1 MISFN
6 PVTMKLEELAKQSGV
21 SARTVRYYVQRG
33 LLPAPEFRGR
43 DTTYNE
49 EHLHRLK
56 AIRKLQERFL
66 PLDAIETELKRA
78 SAEEIRKLGE
88 GVQEPQKVKA
98 HPYRE
103 PSLDP
108 RRGRP
113 PAGAGEPVQLVPRAE
128 ATEWV
133 RWEIL
138 PGLEIHVSERANA
151 MTRSLA
157 EELRAYAERR
167 ATGGSK

>member
-6 PVTMKLEELAKQSGV
+6 SVTMKLEELAKQSGV

-49 EHLHRLK
+49 VHLHRLK

-66 PLDAIETELKRA
+66 PLDAIETELKRS

-88 GVQEPQKVKA
+88 GVQESKRESKA
-98 HPYRE
+98 HPYR
-103 PSLDP
+103 
-108 RRGRP
+108 
-113 PAGAGEPVQLVPRAE
+113 EPVQLVPRAE

-138 PGLEIHVSERANA
+138 PGLEIHVSDRANA

>member
-1 MISFN
+1 
-6 PVTMKLEELAKQSGV
+6 MKLEELAKQSGV
-21 SARTVRYYVQRG
+21 SARTVRYYVQWG

-66 PLDAIETELKRA
+66 PLDAIELTLSRS

-88 GVQEPQKVKA
+88 GVQEPQKLKA
-98 HPYRE
+98 HPYR
-103 PSLDP
+103 
-108 RRGRP
+108 
-113 PAGAGEPVQLVPRAE
+113 EPVQLVPRAQ
-128 ATEWV
+128 ASEWV

-138 PGLEIHVSERANA
+138 PGLEIHLSERADA

-157 EELRAYAERR
+157 EELRAIAERR
-167 ATGGSK
+167 ANGGSK

>member
-1 MISFN
+1 
-6 PVTMKLEELAKQSGV
+6 MKLAELAKQSGV

-33 LLPAPEFRGR
+33 LLPAPEFHGP

-49 EHLHRLK
+49 THLDRLK

-66 PLDAIETELKRA
+66 PLDAIEAELARA

-88 GVQEPQKVKA
+88 DVRKPHEA
-98 HPYRE
+98 T
-103 PSLDP
+103 
-108 RRGRP
+108 RP
-113 PAGAGEPVQLVPRAE
+113 PSRERVEPRAPIE
-128 ATEWV
+128 AVPWV
-133 RWEIL
+133 RWEIV
-138 PGLEIHVSERANA
+138 PGLEIHVSERASA

-157 EELRAYAERR
+157 EELRAYAEGR

>member
-1 MISFN
+1 
-6 PVTMKLEELAKQSGV
+6 MKLEELAKQSGV

-66 PLDAIETELKRA
+66 PLDAIETELKRS
-78 SAEEIRKLGE
+78 SAEQIRKLGE
-88 GVQEPQKVKA
+88 GVQESKG
-98 HPYRE
+98 HPYR
-103 PSLDP
+103 DP
-108 RRGRP
+108 
-113 PAGAGEPVQLVPRAE
+113 PVQLQNACLAPPSAT

-138 PGLEIHVSERANA
+138 PGLEISVSERADA

-157 EELRAYAERR
+157 EELRAIAERR

>member
-1 MISFN
+1 
-6 PVTMKLEELAKQSGV
+6 MKLEELAKRSGV

-66 PLDAIETELKRA
+66 PLDAIENELKR
-78 SAEEIRKLGE
+78 STAEEIRKLGE
-88 GVQEPQKVKA
+88 GVQEPKG
-98 HPYRE
+98 HPSRE
-103 PSLDP
+103 M
-108 RRGRP
+108 
-113 PAGAGEPVQLVPRAE
+113 PVQLQNPCLAPPPRAT
-128 ATEWV
+128 ASEWV
-133 RWEIL
+133 RWEIM
-138 PGLEIHVSERANA
+138 PGLEIHVSERADA

-157 EELRAYAERR
+157 EELRAIAERR
-167 ATGGSK
+167 ANGGSK